1 MFSALPVQSAVLHH
15 ARQGSDE
22 AFSRLVTEHQQ
33 AVRAFLRR
41 LCAVPADADD
51 LAQEAFVTA
60 WSNMHRLRPGVSFR
74 TFVCG
79 IAYRK
84 ALNDRRGR
92 ARSAAR
98 DTDWSDLQAQ
108 TTASTADERM
118 TVEKAL
124 AALPVDQRAA
134 VSLCIAADYSHT
146 EAAEILGLP
155 LGTVKSHIQKG
166 REKLNALLGVQ
177 S

>member
-1 MFSALPVQSAVLHH
+1 MQQAKA
-15 ARQGSDE
+15 GSDI
-22 AFSRLVTEHQQ
+22 AFSRLVADHQQ

-41 LCAVPADADD
+41 LCTRPDDADD

-60 WSNMHRLRPGVSFR
+60 WGHLHRLHEDASFR

-84 ALNDRRGR
+84 ALNERRRAGR
-92 ARSAAR
+92 ALQR
-98 DTDWSDLQAQ
+98 DTDWSDLQPQA
-108 TTASTADERM
+108 APSNVDKRM
-118 TVEKAL
+118 AVE
-124 AALPVDQRAA
+124 AALMTLPIDQRAA
-134 VSLCIAADYSHT
+134 ISLCVAGDYSHA

-155 LGTVKSHIQKG
+155 LGTVKSHIMKG
-166 REKLNALLGVQ
+166 RQKLAELLGVA